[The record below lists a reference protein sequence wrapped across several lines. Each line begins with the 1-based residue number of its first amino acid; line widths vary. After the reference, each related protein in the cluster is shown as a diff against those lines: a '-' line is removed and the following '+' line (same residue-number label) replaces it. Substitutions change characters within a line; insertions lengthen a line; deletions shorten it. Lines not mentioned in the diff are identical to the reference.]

1 MADRG
6 PLLRYVA
13 GWLAAGSV
21 LVVLV
26 FTLLPR
32 EGGDEV
38 PLPPVRQTELSE
50 AARAAGCELRAQ
62 GRRPIL
68 RPAVSG
74 PRGTAAR
81 PGVYSRMVDP
91 RALIG
96 AVRVGTIVIHHRPA
110 LGDGTLDRLR
120 TIQRAV
126 PAGTILAPQADMP
139 YLVAVT
145 GWRRLLGCRRVDA
158 ATFDAIRLFRGRF
171 IGSGPDR

>member
-1 MADRG
+1 MAGRA
-6 PLLRYVA
+6 PLVRYVA
-13 GWLAAGSV
+13 GWLAAGSLV
-21 LVVLV
+21 LVLV

-32 EGGDEV
+32 EGGVDA

-50 AARAAGCELRAQ
+50 AARVAGCELRTQ
-62 GRRPIL
+62 RRERIL

-74 PRGTAAR
+74 PRGVAAR

-96 AVRVGTIVIHHRPA
+96 AVRAGTIVIHHRPA
-110 LGDGTLDRLR
+110 LGDGVLDRLR

-126 PAGTILAPQADMP
+126 PAGTIVAPDADMP
-139 YLVAVT
+139 YAVAVT
-145 GWRRLLGCRRVDA
+145 GWRRLLGCRRLDA

>member
-13 GWLAAGSV
+13 GWLAAGAV
-21 LVVLV
+21 LLVLV

-32 EGGDEV
+32 EGGDEVV

-50 AARAAGCELRAQ
+50 AARAAGCVLRAQ
-62 GRRPIL
+62 GEPGRRGSP
-68 RPAVSG
+68 
-74 PRGTAAR
+74 AR
-81 PGVYSRMVDP
+81 PGVYSRTVDP

-110 LGDGTLDRLR
+110 LGDGALDRLR
-120 TIQRAV
+120 AIQRAV
-126 PAGTILAPQADMP
+126 PAGTIVAPRADMP
-139 YLVAVT
+139 DLVAVT
-145 GWRRLLGCRRVDA
+145 GWRRRLGCRRLNA

-171 IGSGPDR
+171 IGSGPDRAAP